1 MNRSAAEELKFLIS
15 TDSDGS
21 VWLTVEVKQSTR
33 YEIRVFLNHDEDR
46 YDWIIT
52 RDRRTIAKAPTTAF
66 DVPQALQSAL
76 NRYWGTD
83 LVEQKP
89 FDP

>member
-21 VWLTVEVKQSTR
+21 VWLAVEVKESSR
-33 YEIRVFLNHDEDR
+33 YEIRVFLDHGEDR

-76 NRYWGTD
+76 NHYWGTD
-83 LVEQKP
+83 RVELIP

>member
-1 MNRSAAEELKFLIS
+1 MNRSAAEELKFLID

-21 VWLTVEVKQSTR
+21 VWLTVEVKESTH
-33 YEIRVFLNHDEDR
+33 YEICVFLHHDEDR
-46 YDWIIT
+46 YDWTIT
-52 RDRRTIAKAPTTAF
+52 RNRRTIAKAPTTAF
-66 DVPQALQSAL
+66 DVSQALQSAL
-76 NRYWGTD
+76 NHYWGAD